1 MTLLLALLLDAVLG
15 EPKQIWSR
23 IPHPAVLMG
32 RLIGWC
38 DTTFNT
44 GHNRRVKG
52 VVVVIGLSALM
63 LSLGAGAS
71 AYLGMWIEVVLG
83 AILLAH
89 KSLVEHVKAVA
100 DALRMSLGDGRRAVA
115 KIVGRDT
122 KSMTQAQVSRSAIE
136 SGAENFSDGVTAP
149 AFWFAVLG
157 LKGILLYKIINTA
170 DSMIGYKTEQH
181 QDFGWAAARFDD
193 LLNWVPARLTAVIIW
208 GLSRSTSWPTIWS
221 EAIKHRSPN
230 AGWPEAAMAYA
241 LDVSLSGPR
250 SYDGQMTADPFVNA
264 QGAHDLTPAHIDQS
278 VTILWK
284 TWGVL
289 LVLAGLWAVI

>member
-1 MTLLLALLLDAVLG
+1 
-15 EPKQIWSR
+15 
-23 IPHPAVLMG
+23 MG

-38 DTTFNT
+38 DATFNT

-100 DALRMSLGDGRRAVA
+100 DAVRLSLGDGRRAVA

-136 SGAENFSDGVTAP
+136 SGAENFSDGVTA
-149 AFWFAVLG
+149 
-157 LKGILLYKIINTA
+157 
-170 DSMIGYKTEQH
+170 
-181 QDFGWAAARFDD
+181 
-193 LLNWVPARLTAVIIW
+193 
-208 GLSRSTSWPTIWS
+208 LSLI
-221 EAIKHRSPN
+221 
-230 AGWPEAAMAYA
+230 
-241 LDVSLSGPR
+241 
-250 SYDGQMTADPFVNA
+250 
-264 QGAHDLTPAHIDQS
+264 HI
-278 VTILWK
+278 
-284 TWGVL
+284 
-289 LVLAGLWAVI
+289 